1 MPPHSCRVVHSCRTS
16 SFATA
21 NRGRSTKNRSATQRP
36 QYLFLQFS
44 SAVRS
49 QPLPSAGHHLL
60 LLQAVPHPPIPT
72 VTAGTT
78 VRSLPTTEAVQRR
91 NDEEKKLLGFWW
103 PIIIDMEMNN
113 YADALLLFF

>member
-21 NRGRSTKNRSATQRP
+21 NRGRSTKNRSATQ
-36 QYLFLQFS
+36 
-44 SAVRS
+44 RS